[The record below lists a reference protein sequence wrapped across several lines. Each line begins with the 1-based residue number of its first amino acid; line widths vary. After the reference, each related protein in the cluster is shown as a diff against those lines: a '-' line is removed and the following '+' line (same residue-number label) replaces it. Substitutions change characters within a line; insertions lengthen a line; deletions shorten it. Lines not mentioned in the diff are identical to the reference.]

1 MGTVA
6 GLLGIGGGALAVP
19 MQQVVLRL
27 PLRVCIGNSTAV
39 IVCSAG
45 IGASV
50 KLATLSQHGTAGR
63 PLSWVDGLVLA
74 GVLAPG
80 ALVGGR
86 LGAVL
91 THRLP
96 LRGVRAA
103 FVVLMVVAAW
113 RMMG

>member
-1 MGTVA
+1 
-6 GLLGIGGGALAVP
+6 
-19 MQQVVLRL
+19 
-27 PLRVCIGNSTAV
+27 
-39 IVCSAG
+39 
-45 IGASV
+45 
-50 KLATLSQHGTAGR
+50 
-63 PLSWVDGLVLA
+63 
-74 GVLAPG
+74 VLAPG